1 MLEKENTLND
11 IRIIAEE
18 YVKENLPDEHPY
30 FSLIWDQI
38 IHPLSALDSE
48 LPVSKSSWLDTF
60 IPKGLGFNK
69 QANVLLYTPAV
80 ILAME
85 AIAIE
90 LKAKLTIPTENEV
103 QKALV
108 SCATAFGLPKQASN
122 QLGQSLATKM
132 QQHLSA
138 VLSGQPVQPA
148 SSQPSSQPFPLE
160 LTNHPFVF
168 KRCGANWWVAFNDER
183 NWVEHTVGM
192 AIISVLIQHPRKS
205 FSPFTLRE
213 SAGLN
218 PVIDGPQSEQLSAMS
233 NEEME
238 KTGMTRDNKIARAKN
253 DPSVRKNLPKALAL
267 IRDRIQEARQAGD
280 LASIEDLEEHEHNLL
295 QELKES
301 DHGHLTDLED
311 VRARK
316 AVDIAIR
323 RQLQTLKQQKFIKL
337 HDYFKNTLRAVSG
350 NRMYLA
356 MDDSISW
363 VV

>member
-48 LPVSKSSWLDTF
+48 LPPRKSSWFDTF

-69 QANVLLYTPAV
+69 QANMLLYTPAI

-138 VLSGQPVQPA
+138 VLSGQLVQPV

-160 LTNHPFVF
+160 VTNYPFVF
-168 KRCGANWWVAFNDER
+168 KRFGARWWVAFNDER
-183 NWVEHTVGM
+183 NWVDHTVGM
-192 AIISVLIQHPRKS
+192 AIISVLIKNPKKS

-218 PVIDGPQSEQLSAMS
+218 PPMDDPKSVQLSTMS
-233 NEEME
+233 DEQIKKEEI
-238 KTGMTRDNKIARAKN
+238 TRDDKLARARN
-253 DPSVRKNLPKALAL
+253 DPSTKKNLERALKEVHEGL
-267 IRDRIQEARQAGD
+267 KEARFAND
-280 LASIEDLEEHEHNLL
+280 LTLIEDFEEHEHNLL
-295 QELKES
+295 QEIKEL

-316 AVDIAIR
+316 SIDIAIR
-323 RQLQTLKQQKFIKL
+323 RTLQIFKHHGFSKL
-337 HDYFKNTLRAVSG
+337 HAHLKSSFRASSG
-350 NRMYLA
+350 ERMYLPA
-356 MDDSISW
+356 DDSIAW
-363 VV
+363 FA

>member
-11 IRIIAEE
+11 IRDIAEE
-18 YVKENLPDEHPY
+18 YVMENLPDEHPY

-48 LPVSKSSWLDTF
+48 LPSSRSSWLDTF
-60 IPKGLGFNK
+60 IPNGLAFNK
-69 QANVLLYTPAV
+69 QANVLLYTPAI

-122 QLGQSLATKM
+122 QLGQSLAAKM

-138 VLSGQPVQPA
+138 ILSGQPVQTA

-160 LTNHPFVF
+160 VTNHPFVF
-168 KRCGANWWVAFNDER
+168 KRFGVRWWVAFNDER
-183 NWVEHTVGM
+183 NWVDHTVGM
-192 AIISVLIQHPRKS
+192 SIISALIKNPKKT
-205 FSPFTLRE
+205 FSPFNLRE

-218 PVIDGPQSEQLSAMS
+218 PAIDDPKSEQLSAMPDD
-233 NEEME
+233 EM
-238 KTGMTRDNKIARAKN
+238 KKAKITRDNKIARAKS
-253 DPSVRKNLPKALAL
+253 DPSAMKNLRKALDL
-267 IRDRIQEARQAGD
+267 IRGRIQEARQAGD
-280 LASIEDLEEHEHNLL
+280 LSSIEELEDHEHKLM
-295 QELKES
+295 QEIKES

-316 AVDIAIR
+316 AIDIAIR
-323 RQLQTLKQQKFIKL
+323 RALQNFKRQGFSKL
-337 HDYFKNTLRAVSG
+337 HAHLESSIRASSG
-350 NRMYLA
+350 DRMYLPA
-356 MDDSISW
+356 DDSIDW
-363 VV
+363 LV